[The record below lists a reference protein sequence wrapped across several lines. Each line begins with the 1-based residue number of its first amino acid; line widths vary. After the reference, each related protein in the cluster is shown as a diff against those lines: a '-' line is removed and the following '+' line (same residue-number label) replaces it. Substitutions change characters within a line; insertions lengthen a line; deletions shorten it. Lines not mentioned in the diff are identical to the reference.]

1 MRHGHDPFVLGKYGL
16 LVHAEG
22 IWTFVAD
29 TELRLKDLRVRV
41 GIVADARMYIMHVV
55 VLVAAIEDVPKPSL
69 GSIHSVGMQNWRNPN
84 VLELKPH
91 PAQPDSIANRIYFMP
106 SPDLR
111 ALEPKALWSCF
122 ADLNA
127 VPRPSKREE
136 RVVAFVREFAARHGL
151 TSQLDRVGNVII
163 RKPASADRQDRPA
176 VIMQAH
182 LDMVHKAADGL
193 KFDFDQQG
201 IEMYVDGDWV
211 RARGTTLGADNGL
224 GVAAILAVLAAQDL
238 SHPPIEALFT
248 LDEEQGMG
256 GALGLQP
263 GLLTGKTMLNLDSE
277 EDDTFTIGCA
287 GGIDTLGTFE
297 YSEMAHD
304 SSAPVLAIQITGL
317 RGGHSGLQIHEG
329 RANAIKLLTR
339 LLSACGENVVA
350 LSTMRGGS
358 ARNAIPAQCTAQM
371 VILDQP
377 RFAESFEREAA
388 GIREE
393 FRLIEPGLNIAAVP
407 VSVEG
412 SSIGTMGAEQQKSL
426 VLAMQAVVNGV
437 YRMSPVVP
445 GLVEASSNFSTIAL
459 AHGKAEWGSLQRSSV
474 ESSKHDVART
484 FRAPFELI
492 GAQVKSGDPYPG
504 WSPSAESPIL
514 DKMKTLYRE
523 LFGHE
528 VKVGA
533 CHAGLECGV
542 ISISYPGLD
551 MISFGPNIHEAHSE
565 KECAS
570 ISSAQKFWKLLTAT
584 LASL

>member
-1 MRHGHDPFVLGKYGL
+1 M
-16 LVHAEG
+16 
-22 IWTFVAD
+22 
-29 TELRLKDLRVRV
+29 
-41 GIVADARMYIMHVV
+41 
-55 VLVAAIEDVPKPSL
+55 
-69 GSIHSVGMQNWRNPN
+69 
-84 VLELKPH
+84 
-91 PAQPDSIANRIYFMP
+91 PASDI
-106 SPDLR
+106 R
-111 ALEPKALWSCF
+111 ALEPKALWNCF
-122 ADLNA
+122 AELNA

-136 RVVAFVREFAARHGL
+136 RVVGFVLGFAARHGL
-151 TSQLDRVGNVII
+151 DAQLDTAGNVII
-163 RKPASADRQDRPA
+163 KKPASADRIGHPP

-182 LDMVHKAADGL
+182 LDMVHKAGDGVT
-193 KFDFDQQG
+193 FDFDKQG
-201 IEMYVDGDWV
+201 IDMWVDGDWV

-256 GALGLQP
+256 GALGLQH

-287 GGIDTLGTFE
+287 GGIDTLGSFE
-297 YSEMAHD
+297 YTEVAHD
-304 SSAPVLAIQITGL
+304 SAAAFIAIQITGL

-329 RANAIKLLTR
+329 RANANKLMTR
-339 LLSACGENVVA
+339 LLSACGEDVVA
-350 LSTMRGGS
+350 LATIRGGS
-358 ARNAIPAQCTAQM
+358 ARNAIPAQCVAQV
-371 VILDQP
+371 VILDDA
-377 RFAESFEREAA
+377 RFTECFEREAA

-393 FRLIEPGLNIAAVP
+393 FRLIEPGLSVTTTP
-407 VSVEG
+407 VNVESASVQ
-412 SSIGTMGAEQQKSL
+412 TMSAEHQRAL

-459 AHGKAEWGSLQRSSV
+459 GGGKAEWSSLQRSSV
-474 ESSKHDVART
+474 ESSKADVSRA

-504 WSPSAESPIL
+504 WSPSAESAIL
-514 DKMKTLYRE
+514 DKMKKLYRE

-528 VKVGA
+528 VQVGA

-542 ISISYPGLD
+542 ISMAYPGLD

-570 ISSAQKFWKLLTAT
+570 IASTQKFWKLLTAT
-584 LASL
+584 LADL

>member
-1 MRHGHDPFVLGKYGL
+1 M
-16 LVHAEG
+16 
-22 IWTFVAD
+22 
-29 TELRLKDLRVRV
+29 
-41 GIVADARMYIMHVV
+41 
-55 VLVAAIEDVPKPSL
+55 
-69 GSIHSVGMQNWRNPN
+69 PN
-84 VLELKPH
+84 S
-91 PAQPDSIANRIYFMP
+91 DI
-106 SPDLR
+106 R
-111 ALEPKALWSCF
+111 ALEPKALWNCF

-136 RVVAFVREFAARHGL
+136 RVVGFVLGFAARHGL
-151 TSQLDRVGNVII
+151 SAQLDSAGNVIVK
-163 RKPASADRQDRPA
+163 KPASADKQDRPA

-182 LDMVHKAADGL
+182 LDMVHKAGDGVR
-193 KFDFDQQG
+193 FDFDKQG
-201 IEMYVDGDWV
+201 IDMWVDGDWV

-224 GVAAILAVLAAQDL
+224 GVAAILAVLAAKDL

-287 GGIDTLGTFE
+287 GGIDTTGSFKYTE
-297 YSEMAHD
+297 VAHE
-304 SSAPVLAIQITGL
+304 AATAVMNIQISGL

-329 RANAIKLLTR
+329 RANAIKLMAR
-339 LLSACGENVVA
+339 LLSACGEDVVA

-358 ARNAIPAQCTAQM
+358 ARNAIPAQCVAQV
-371 VILDQP
+371 VILDEGL
-377 RFAESFEREAA
+377 FAESFEREAA

-393 FRLIEPGLNIAAVP
+393 FRLIEPGLSIVSMPVEVAAG
-407 VSVEG
+407 E
-412 SSIGTMGAEQQKSL
+412 IGIMGAEHQKSF

-459 AHGKAEWGSLQRSSV
+459 GNGKAEWGSLQRSSV
-474 ESSKHDVART
+474 ESSKVDVARA

-492 GAQVKSGDPYPG
+492 GAEVKSGDPYPG
-504 WSPSAESPIL
+504 WSPSTESPIL
-514 DKMKTLYRE
+514 EKMKVIYRD
-523 LFGHE
+523 LFGEE

-542 ISISYPGLD
+542 ISMAYPGLD

-570 ISSAQKFWKLLTAT
+570 VSSAQKFWKLLTTT
-584 LASL
+584 LAAL

>member
-1 MRHGHDPFVLGKYGL
+1 
-16 LVHAEG
+16 
-22 IWTFVAD
+22 
-29 TELRLKDLRVRV
+29 
-41 GIVADARMYIMHVV
+41 
-55 VLVAAIEDVPKPSL
+55 
-69 GSIHSVGMQNWRNPN
+69 
-84 VLELKPH
+84 
-91 PAQPDSIANRIYFMP
+91 MP
-106 SPDLR
+106 SSDIR
-111 ALEPKALWSCF
+111 ALEPKALWNCF

-136 RVVAFVREFAARHGL
+136 RVVGFVLGFATRHGL
-151 TSQLDRVGNVII
+151 AAQLDSAGNVII
-163 RKPASADRQDRPA
+163 KKPASADRLGHEP

-193 KFDFDQQG
+193 NFDFDRQG
-201 IEMYVDGDWV
+201 IEMWVDGDWV

-224 GVAAILAVLAAQDL
+224 GVAAILAVLASTDM

-287 GGIDTLGTFE
+287 GGIDTVGTFLYTE
-297 YSEMAHD
+297 VAHD
-304 SSAPVLAIQITGL
+304 SAAPVAAIQITGL

-329 RANAIKLLTR
+329 RANAIKLMAR
-339 LLSACGENVVA
+339 LLYACGEDVVA

-358 ARNAIPAQCTAQM
+358 ARNAIPAQCVAHV
-371 VILDQP
+371 VILDEA
-377 RFAESFEREAA
+377 RFAESFQREAA

-393 FRLIEPGLNIAAVP
+393 FRLIEPGL
-407 VSVEG
+407 
-412 SSIGTMGAEQQKSL
+412 SIGSTRAEVDGGEVGIMGGEHQKSF

-459 AHGKAEWGSLQRSSV
+459 GNGKAEWGSLQRSSV
-474 ESSKHDVART
+474 ESSKADVARA

-492 GAQVKSGDPYPG
+492 GAEVRSGDPYPG
-504 WSPSAESPIL
+504 WSPSAESAIL
-514 DKMKTLYRE
+514 DKMKKLYRE

-542 ISISYPGLD
+542 ISMAYPGLD

-570 ISSAQKFWKLLTAT
+570 VSSTQKFWKLLTAT
-584 LASL
+584 LADL

>member
-1 MRHGHDPFVLGKYGL
+1 
-16 LVHAEG
+16 
-22 IWTFVAD
+22 
-29 TELRLKDLRVRV
+29 
-41 GIVADARMYIMHVV
+41 
-55 VLVAAIEDVPKPSL
+55 
-69 GSIHSVGMQNWRNPN
+69 
-84 VLELKPH
+84 
-91 PAQPDSIANRIYFMP
+91 MP
-106 SPDLR
+106 TSDLR
-111 ALEPKALWSCF
+111 ALEPKALWNCF

-136 RVVAFVREFAARHGL
+136 RVVGFVLGFASSHGL
-151 TSQLDRVGNVII
+151 KAQLDSAGNVII
-163 RKPASADRQDRPA
+163 QKPASADRQDRPP

-182 LDMVHKAADGL
+182 LDMVHKAGDGVT
-193 KFDFDQQG
+193 FDFDKQG
-201 IEMYVDGDWV
+201 IDMWVDGDWV

-224 GVAAILAVLAAQDL
+224 GVAAILAVLAAKDL

-287 GGIDTLGTFE
+287 GGIDTLGDFE
-297 YSEMAHD
+297 YTEVAHD
-304 SSAPVLAIQITGL
+304 AAAPVVALQVSGL

-329 RANAIKLLTR
+329 RANAIKLMTR
-339 LLSACGENVVA
+339 LLRACGEDVVA

-358 ARNAIPAQCTAQM
+358 ARNAIPAQCVVQV
-371 VILDQP
+371 VILDQV
-377 RFAESFEREAA
+377 RFDESFEREAA

-393 FRLIEPGLNIAAVP
+393 FSLIEPGLSITTTP
-407 VSVEG
+407 VSASVQ
-412 SSIGTMGAEQQKSL
+412 TMSAVQQKSL

-459 AHGKAEWGSLQRSSV
+459 GSGKAEWSSLQRSSV
-474 ESSKHDVART
+474 ESSKVDVARA
-484 FRAPFELI
+484 FRAPFELM
-492 GAQVKSGDPYPG
+492 GANIRSGDPYPG
-504 WSPSAESPIL
+504 WSPSATSPIL
-514 DKMKTLYRE
+514 DKMKKIYRE

-528 VKVGA
+528 VQVGA

-542 ISISYPGLD
+542 ISIAYPDLD

-584 LASL
+584 LADL

>member
-1 MRHGHDPFVLGKYGL
+1 MSSSEIR
-16 LVHAEG
+16 
-22 IWTFVAD
+22 
-29 TELRLKDLRVRV
+29 
-41 GIVADARMYIMHVV
+41 
-55 VLVAAIEDVPKPSL
+55 S
-69 GSIHSVGMQNWRNPN
+69 
-84 VLELKPH
+84 
-91 PAQPDSIANRIYFMP
+91 
-106 SPDLR
+106 
-111 ALEPKALWSCF
+111 LEPRPLWNCF

-136 RVVAFVREFAARHGL
+136 RVVAFVVAFAQQHGL
-151 TSQLDRVGNVII
+151 QHQIDSAGNVII
-163 RKPASADRQDRPA
+163 RKPASADRMDRPA

-182 LDMVHKAADGL
+182 LDMVHKAADGAI
-193 KFDFDQQG
+193 FDFDKQG
-201 IEMYVDGDWV
+201 IEMWVDGDWV

-224 GVAAILAVLAAQDL
+224 GVAAILAVLASKDL
-238 SHPPIEALFT
+238 SHPPIEALLT

-287 GGIDTLGTFE
+287 GGIDTVGTFE
-297 YSEMAHD
+297 YTEVAHD
-304 SSAPVLAIQITGL
+304 SATPVAAIEITGL

-329 RANAIKLLTR
+329 RANAIKLMTR
-339 LLSACGENVVA
+339 LLHACGEKVVA

-358 ARNAIPAQCTAQM
+358 ARNAIPAQCTAIV
-371 VILDQP
+371 VILDQA
-377 RFAESFEREAA
+377 RFDDCFQREAE

-393 FRLIEPGLNIAAVP
+393 FRLIEPGLSIASTP
-407 VSVEG
+407 VQVDDG
-412 SSIGTMGAEQQKSL
+412 GIGIMGAEHQKSL

-459 AHGKAEWGSLQRSSV
+459 GGGKAEWGSLQRSSV
-474 ESSKHDVART
+474 ESSKLDVART

-492 GAQVKSGDPYPG
+492 GAHLKSGDPYPG

-514 DKMKTLYRE
+514 DKMKKIYRE

-542 ISISYPGLD
+542 ISIAYPGLD

-570 ISSAQKFWKLLTAT
+570 ISSTQKFWKLLTKT
-584 LASL
+584 LADL

>member
-1 MRHGHDPFVLGKYGL
+1 
-16 LVHAEG
+16 
-22 IWTFVAD
+22 
-29 TELRLKDLRVRV
+29 
-41 GIVADARMYIMHVV
+41 
-55 VLVAAIEDVPKPSL
+55 
-69 GSIHSVGMQNWRNPN
+69 
-84 VLELKPH
+84 
-91 PAQPDSIANRIYFMP
+91 MP
-106 SPDLR
+106 SSDIR
-111 ALEPKALWSCF
+111 TLEPKALWNCF

-136 RVVAFVREFAARHGL
+136 RVVGFVLGFAARHGL
-151 TSQLDRVGNVII
+151 TSQLDSAGNVII
-163 RKPASADRQDRPA
+163 KKPASADRIGQPP

-182 LDMVHKAADGL
+182 LDMVHKAGDGV
-193 KFDFDQQG
+193 KFDFDRQG
-201 IEMYVDGDWV
+201 IEMWVDGDWV

-224 GVAAILAVLAAQDL
+224 GAAAILAVLAAHDL

-287 GGIDTLGTFE
+287 GGIDTTGRFE
-297 YSEMAHD
+297 YNETAHD
-304 SSAPVLAIQITGL
+304 STAPVSAIQITGL

-329 RANAIKLLTR
+329 RANAIKVMAR
-339 LLSACGENVVA
+339 LLNACGEDVVA

-358 ARNAIPAQCTAQM
+358 ARNAIPAQCVAQ
-371 VILDQP
+371 VVVLDEA

-393 FRLIEPGLNIAAVP
+393 FRLIEPGLSITTTPAKI
-407 VSVEG
+407 EG
-412 SSIGTMGAEQQKSL
+412 SDVHTMCAEHQKHL
-426 VLAMQAVVNGV
+426 LLAMQAVVNGV

-445 GLVEASSNFSTIAL
+445 GLVEASSNFSTIEL
-459 AHGKAEWGSLQRSSV
+459 GGGKAEWGSLQRSSV
-474 ESSKHDVART
+474 ESSKLDVARA

-492 GAQVKSGDPYPG
+492 GADVRSGDPYPG
-504 WSPSAESPIL
+504 WSPSAESAIL
-514 DKMKTLYRE
+514 DKMKKLYRE

-528 VKVGA
+528 VQVGA

-542 ISISYPGLD
+542 ISMAYPGLD

-570 ISSAQKFWKLLTAT
+570 ISSTQKFWKLLTAT
-584 LASL
+584 LADLQL

>member
-1 MRHGHDPFVLGKYGL
+1 M
-16 LVHAEG
+16 
-22 IWTFVAD
+22 
-29 TELRLKDLRVRV
+29 
-41 GIVADARMYIMHVV
+41 
-55 VLVAAIEDVPKPSL
+55 S
-69 GSIHSVGMQNWRNPN
+69 
-84 VLELKPH
+84 
-91 PAQPDSIANRIYFMP
+91 

-111 ALEPKALWSCF
+111 ALEPKALWNCF

-136 RVVAFVREFAARHGL
+136 RVVGFVLGFAARHGL
-151 TSQLDRVGNVII
+151 TAQLDSAGNVII
-163 RKPASADRQDRPA
+163 KKPASADRQGHPP

-182 LDMVHKAADGL
+182 LDMVHKSADGL
-193 KFDFDQQG
+193 KFDFDRQG
-201 IEMYVDGDWV
+201 IDMWVDGDWV

-287 GGIDTLGTFE
+287 GGIDTLGSFE
-297 YSEMAHD
+297 YTQVAHD
-304 SSAPVLAIQITGL
+304 SASPVVSIQISGL

-329 RANAIKLLTR
+329 RANAIKLMTR
-339 LLSACGENVVA
+339 LLNACGEDVAA

-358 ARNAIPAQCTAQM
+358 ARNAIPAQCVAQV
-371 VILDQP
+371 VIMDQS
-377 RFAESFEREAA
+377 RFDERFEQEAA
-388 GIREE
+388 GIRAE
-393 FRLIEPGLNIAAVP
+393 FSLIEPGLNITTTSVAAE
-407 VSVEG
+407 SGRIE
-412 SSIGTMGAEQQKSL
+412 TMSAEHQKSL

-459 AHGKAEWGSLQRSSV
+459 DGGKAEWSSLQRSSV
-474 ESSKHDVART
+474 ESSKLDVARA
-484 FRAPFELI
+484 FRSPFELI
-492 GAQVKSGDPYPG
+492 GAHVRSGDPYPG
-504 WSPSAESPIL
+504 WSPSATSPIL
-514 DKMKTLYRE
+514 DKMKRLYRN

-542 ISISYPGLD
+542 ISMAYPGLD

-570 ISSAQKFWKLLTAT
+570 ISSTQKFWKLLTAV
-584 LASL
+584 LADL

>member
-1 MRHGHDPFVLGKYGL
+1 MLFY
-16 LVHAEG
+16 EYM
-22 IWTFVAD
+22 IN
-29 TELRLKDLRVRV
+29 E
-41 GIVADARMYIMHVV
+41 I
-55 VLVAAIEDVPKPSL
+55 
-69 GSIHSVGMQNWRNPN
+69 
-84 VLELKPH
+84 
-91 PAQPDSIANRIYFMP
+91 
-106 SPDLR
+106 R
-111 ALEPKALWSCF
+111 ALEPTALWNCF

-136 RVVAFVREFAARHGL
+136 RVVGFVLGFAARHGL
-151 TSQLDRVGNVII
+151 TAQLDSAGNVIVK
-163 RKPASADRQDRPA
+163 KPASADKQCRPA

-182 LDMVHKAADGL
+182 LDMVHKAGDGV
-193 KFDFDQQG
+193 KFDFDKQG
-201 IEMYVDGDWV
+201 IDMWVDGDWV

-263 GLLTGKTMLNLDSE
+263 GLLTGRTMLNLDSE

-287 GGIDTLGTFE
+287 GGIDTLGSFE
-297 YSEMAHD
+297 YTEVVHD
-304 SSAPVLAIQITGL
+304 TAAPVSALQISGL

-329 RANAIKLLTR
+329 RGNAIKLMAR
-339 LLSACGENVVA
+339 LLSACGEEVVA

-358 ARNAIPAQCTAQM
+358 ARNAIPAQCVAQ
-371 VILDQP
+371 VVVLDEA
-377 RFAESFEREAA
+377 RFEESFEREAA

-393 FRLIEPGLNIAAVP
+393 FRLIEPGLSIVATPVQVDGGEVGIMAA
-407 VSVEG
+407 
-412 SSIGTMGAEQQKSL
+412 AHQKAL

-445 GLVEASSNFSTIAL
+445 GLVEASSNFSTIGL
-459 AHGKAEWGSLQRSSV
+459 RQGKAEWSSLQRSSV
-474 ESSKHDVART
+474 ESSKMDVARS
-484 FRAPFELI
+484 FRAPFELM
-492 GAQVKSGDPYPG
+492 GAQMRSGDPYPG

-514 DKMKTLYRE
+514 EKMKGLYGE

-542 ISISYPGLD
+542 ISLAYPGLD

-570 ISSAQKFWKLLTAT
+570 VSSTQKFWKLLTAT
-584 LASL
+584 LGSL

>member
-1 MRHGHDPFVLGKYGL
+1 MSSS
-16 LVHAEG
+16 
-22 IWTFVAD
+22 
-29 TELRLKDLRVRV
+29 
-41 GIVADARMYIMHVV
+41 
-55 VLVAAIEDVPKPSL
+55 DV
-69 GSIHSVGMQNWRNPN
+69 
-84 VLELKPH
+84 
-91 PAQPDSIANRIYFMP
+91 
-106 SPDLR
+106 R
-111 ALEPKALWSCF
+111 ALEPQALWNCF

-136 RVVAFVREFAARHGL
+136 RVVAFVCAFAEKHGL
-151 TSQLDRVGNVII
+151 QPQIDTAGNVII
-163 RKPASADRQDRPA
+163 RKPASADRQHRPA

-182 LDMVHKAADGL
+182 LDMVHKAGDGV

-201 IEMYVDGDWV
+201 IDMWVDGDWV

-224 GVAAILAVLAAQDL
+224 GAAAILAVLAAQDL

-287 GGIDTLGTFE
+287 GGIDTHVTYE
-297 YSEMAHD
+297 YQEITHASPGLVAD
-304 SSAPVLAIQITGL
+304 IQISGL

-329 RANAIKLLTR
+329 RANANKLMAR
-339 LLSACGENVVA
+339 ILSACGEQVVA

-358 ARNAIPAQCTAQM
+358 ARNAIPTQCTARVVVLNPAQ
-371 VILDQP
+371 
-377 RFAESFEREAA
+377 FEECFQHEAA
-388 GIREE
+388 GIRDE
-393 FRLIEPGLNIAAVP
+393 FRLIEPGLSITRTTAQVAGD
-407 VSVEG
+407 SVQ
-412 SSIGTMGAEQQKSL
+412 TMSAEAQRAF
-426 VLAMQAVVNGV
+426 VLAMQALVNGV

-445 GLVEASSNFSTIAL
+445 GLVEASSNFSTIDL
-459 AHGKAEWGSLQRSSV
+459 THGKAVISSLQRSSV
-474 ESSKHDVART
+474 ESSKVDVARS

-492 GAQVKSGDPYPG
+492 GAQAHSGDPYPG

-514 DKMKTLYRE
+514 DKMKRLYHD

-528 VKVGA
+528 VKIGA

-542 ISISYPGLD
+542 IAMAYPDLD

-570 ISSAQKFWKLLTAT
+570 VSSAQKFWKLLTAT
-584 LASL
+584 LAEL

>member
-1 MRHGHDPFVLGKYGL
+1 MP
-16 LVHAEG
+16 
-22 IWTFVAD
+22 AD
-29 TELRLKDLRVRV
+29 
-41 GIVADARMYIMHVV
+41 I
-55 VLVAAIEDVPKPSL
+55 
-69 GSIHSVGMQNWRNPN
+69 
-84 VLELKPH
+84 
-91 PAQPDSIANRIYFMP
+91 
-106 SPDLR
+106 R
-111 ALEPKALWSCF
+111 ALEPQSLWNCF

-136 RVVAFVREFAARHGL
+136 RVVGFVLGFATLHGL
-151 TSQLDRVGNVII
+151 KAQLDSAGNVII
-163 RKPASADRQDRPA
+163 KKPATPDRHDRPA

-193 KFDFDQQG
+193 NFDFDKQG
-201 IEMYVDGDWV
+201 IDMWVDGDWV

-224 GVAAILAVLAAQDL
+224 GVAAILAVLASKDL

-287 GGIDTLGTFE
+287 GGIDTTGCYE
-297 YSEMAHD
+297 YSQTTQAFAA
-304 SSAPVLAIQITGL
+304 SVITIQISGL

-329 RANAIKLLTR
+329 RANAIKLMTR
-339 LLSACGENVVA
+339 LLSACGEDVTA

-358 ARNAIPAQCTAQM
+358 ARNAIPAQCVAQV
-371 VILDQP
+371 VILDQA
-377 RFAESFEREAA
+377 RFDERFQREAA
-388 GIREE
+388 GIRAE
-393 FRLIEPGLNIAAVP
+393 FSLIEPGLNIATAP
-407 VSVEG
+407 VNGACASVQ
-412 SSIGTMGAEQQKSL
+412 TMCAEHQKSL

-459 AHGKAEWGSLQRSSV
+459 GSGKAEWGSLQRSSV
-474 ESSKHDVART
+474 ESSKLDVARA

-492 GAQVKSGDPYPG
+492 GAHVRSGDPYPG

-514 DKMKTLYRE
+514 DKMKALYRE
-523 LFGHE
+523 LFGHD
-528 VKVGA
+528 VKVSA

-542 ISISYPGLD
+542 ISIAYPDLD

-565 KECAS
+565 KECCS
-570 ISSAQKFWKLLTAT
+570 ISSVQKFWKLLTAT
-584 LASL
+584 LAEI

>member
-1 MRHGHDPFVLGKYGL
+1 
-16 LVHAEG
+16 
-22 IWTFVAD
+22 
-29 TELRLKDLRVRV
+29 
-41 GIVADARMYIMHVV
+41 
-55 VLVAAIEDVPKPSL
+55 
-69 GSIHSVGMQNWRNPN
+69 
-84 VLELKPH
+84 
-91 PAQPDSIANRIYFMP
+91 MP
-106 SPDLR
+106 SSDIR
-111 ALEPKALWSCF
+111 ALEPKALWNCF

-136 RVVAFVREFAARHGL
+136 RVVGFVLGFATRHGL
-151 TSQLDRVGNVII
+151 TAQLDSAGNVII
-163 RKPASADRQDRPA
+163 KKPASADRLGHAP

-193 KFDFDQQG
+193 NFDFDRQG
-201 IEMYVDGDWV
+201 IEMWVDGDWV

-224 GVAAILAVLAAQDL
+224 GVAAILAVLASTDM

-287 GGIDTLGTFE
+287 GGIDTVGTFLYTE
-297 YSEMAHD
+297 VAHD
-304 SSAPVLAIQITGL
+304 SAAPVAAIQITGL

-329 RANAIKLLTR
+329 RANAIKLMAR
-339 LLSACGENVVA
+339 LLYACGEDVVA

-358 ARNAIPAQCTAQM
+358 ARNAIPAQCVAQV
-371 VILDQP
+371 VILDEA
-377 RFAESFEREAA
+377 RFAESFQREAA

-393 FRLIEPGLNIAAVP
+393 FRLIEPGL
-407 VSVEG
+407 
-412 SSIGTMGAEQQKSL
+412 SIGSTRAEVDGGEVGIMGGEHQKSF

-459 AHGKAEWGSLQRSSV
+459 GNGKAEWGSLQRSSV
-474 ESSKHDVART
+474 ESSKADVARA

-492 GAQVKSGDPYPG
+492 GAEVRSGDPYPG
-504 WSPSAESPIL
+504 WSPSAESAIL
-514 DKMKTLYRE
+514 DKMKKLYRE

-528 VKVGA
+528 VQVGA

-542 ISISYPGLD
+542 ISMAYPGLD

-570 ISSAQKFWKLLTAT
+570 VSSTQKFWKLLTAT
-584 LASL
+584 LADL

>member
-1 MRHGHDPFVLGKYGL
+1 
-16 LVHAEG
+16 
-22 IWTFVAD
+22 
-29 TELRLKDLRVRV
+29 
-41 GIVADARMYIMHVV
+41 
-55 VLVAAIEDVPKPSL
+55 
-69 GSIHSVGMQNWRNPN
+69 
-84 VLELKPH
+84 
-91 PAQPDSIANRIYFMP
+91 MP
-106 SPDLR
+106 SSDLR
-111 ALEPKALWSCF
+111 ALEPQSLWNCF

-136 RVVAFVREFAARHGL
+136 RVVGFVLGFAARHGL
-151 TSQLDRVGNVII
+151 AAQLDSAGNVIVK
-163 RKPASADRQDRPA
+163 KPASADRQDRPA

-182 LDMVHKAADGL
+182 LDMVHKAADGVT
-193 KFDFDQQG
+193 FDFDQQG
-201 IEMYVDGDWV
+201 IDMWVDGDWV

-287 GGIDTLGTFE
+287 GGIDTLGDFE
-297 YSEMAHD
+297 YTEVAHD
-304 SSAPVLAIQITGL
+304 AAAPVVAIQVSGL

-329 RANAIKLLTR
+329 RANAIKLMTR
-339 LLSACGENVVA
+339 LLCACGEDVVA

-358 ARNAIPAQCTAQM
+358 ARNAIPAQCVAQV
-371 VILDQP
+371 VILDQAH
-377 RFAESFEREAA
+377 FGESFEREAA

-393 FRLIEPGLNIAAVP
+393 FRLIEPGLSITTTP
-407 VSVEG
+407 VSASVQ
-412 SSIGTMGAEQQKSL
+412 TMNAERQKAL
-426 VLAMQAVVNGV
+426 VLAIQAVVNGV

-445 GLVEASSNFSTIAL
+445 GLVEASSNFSTIEL
-459 AHGKAEWGSLQRSSV
+459 GNGKAEWSSLQRSSV
-474 ESSKHDVART
+474 ESSKVDVARA
-484 FRAPFELI
+484 FRAPFELM
-492 GAQVKSGDPYPG
+492 GANVRSGDPYPG

-514 DKMKTLYRE
+514 DKMKKIYRE

-542 ISISYPGLD
+542 ISIAYPDLD

-570 ISSAQKFWKLLTAT
+570 ISSTQKFWKLLTTT
-584 LASL
+584 LADL

>member
-1 MRHGHDPFVLGKYGL
+1 MP
-16 LVHAEG
+16 AS
-22 IWTFVAD
+22 
-29 TELRLKDLRVRV
+29 DLRT
-41 GIVADARMYIMHVV
+41 
-55 VLVAAIEDVPKPSL
+55 
-69 GSIHSVGMQNWRNPN
+69 
-84 VLELKPH
+84 
-91 PAQPDSIANRIYFMP
+91 
-106 SPDLR
+106 
-111 ALEPKALWSCF
+111 LEPKALWNCF

-136 RVVAFVREFAARHGL
+136 RVVGFVLGFAARHGL
-151 TSQLDRVGNVII
+151 PSQLDSAGNVII
-163 RKPASADRQDRPA
+163 KKPASPDRLGHPP

-193 KFDFDQQG
+193 KFDFDRQG
-201 IEMYVDGDWV
+201 IEMWVDGDWV

-238 SHPPIEALFT
+238 SHPPLEALFT

-287 GGIDTLGTFE
+287 GGIDTLGGFE
-297 YSEMAHD
+297 YTEVAHD
-304 SSAPVLAIQITGL
+304 FAAPVVAIQIAGL

-329 RANAIKLLTR
+329 RANAIKLMAR
-339 LLSACGENVVA
+339 LLSACGEDVVA

-358 ARNAIPAQCTAQM
+358 ARNAIPAQCVAQV
-371 VILDQP
+371 VILDQE
-377 RFAESFEREAA
+377 RFNENFQCEAA
-388 GIREE
+388 GIRKE
-393 FRLIEPGLNIAAVP
+393 FGLIEPGLNITLTP
-407 VSVEG
+407 VSNEG
-412 SSIGTMGAEQQKSL
+412 ADAQTMRAEQQKRF

-459 AHGKAEWGSLQRSSV
+459 GGGKAEWSSLQRSSV
-474 ESSKHDVART
+474 ESSKLDVARA

-492 GAQVKSGDPYPG
+492 GAHVRSGDPYPG
-504 WSPSAESPIL
+504 WSPSATSPIL
-514 DKMKTLYRE
+514 DKMKKIYRE

-528 VKVGA
+528 VQVGA

-542 ISISYPGLD
+542 ISIAYPDLD

-570 ISSAQKFWKLLTAT
+570 ISSTQKFWKLLTAT
-584 LASL
+584 LADL

>member
-1 MRHGHDPFVLGKYGL
+1 MSSSEIR
-16 LVHAEG
+16 
-22 IWTFVAD
+22 
-29 TELRLKDLRVRV
+29 
-41 GIVADARMYIMHVV
+41 
-55 VLVAAIEDVPKPSL
+55 S
-69 GSIHSVGMQNWRNPN
+69 
-84 VLELKPH
+84 
-91 PAQPDSIANRIYFMP
+91 
-106 SPDLR
+106 
-111 ALEPKALWSCF
+111 LEPKPLWNCF

-136 RVVAFVREFAARHGL
+136 RVVAFVVAFAQQHGL
-151 TSQLDRVGNVII
+151 QHQIDSAGNVII
-163 RKPASADRQDRPA
+163 RKPASTDRKDRTA

-182 LDMVHKAADGL
+182 LDMVHKAADGVIFE
-193 KFDFDQQG
+193 FDKQG
-201 IEMYVDGDWV
+201 IEMWVDGDWV

-224 GVAAILAVLAAQDL
+224 GVAAILAVLAAKDL

-287 GGIDTLGTFE
+287 GGIDTHVAYS
-297 YSEMAHD
+297 YSETTHA
-304 SSAPVLAIQITGL
+304 SSQLLVEIQISGL

-329 RANAIKLLTR
+329 RANANKLMAR
-339 LLSACGENVVA
+339 ILSACGEQVVA

-358 ARNAIPAQCTAQM
+358 ARNAIPARCIAR
-371 VILDQP
+371 VVVLDQA
-377 RFAESFEREAA
+377 RFEERFEQEAA

-393 FRLIEPGLNIAAVP
+393 FRLIEPGLSITSTAVDSGSDP
-407 VSVEG
+407 VQVMATE
-412 SSIGTMGAEQQKSL
+412 AQRAF
-426 VLAMQAVVNGV
+426 VLAMQALVNGV

-445 GLVEASSNFSTIAL
+445 GLVEASTNFSTIDL
-459 AHGKAEWGSLQRSSV
+459 AHGKAVISSLQRSSV
-474 ESSKHDVART
+474 ESSKLDVARS

-492 GAQVKSGDPYPG
+492 GAEAHSGDPYPG

-514 DKMKTLYRE
+514 DKMKKIYHE
-523 LFGHE
+523 LFGQE
-528 VKVGA
+528 VKVSA

-542 ISISYPGLD
+542 IAMAYPDLD

-570 ISSAQKFWKLLTAT
+570 ISSAQKFWKLLTTT
-584 LASL
+584 LADL